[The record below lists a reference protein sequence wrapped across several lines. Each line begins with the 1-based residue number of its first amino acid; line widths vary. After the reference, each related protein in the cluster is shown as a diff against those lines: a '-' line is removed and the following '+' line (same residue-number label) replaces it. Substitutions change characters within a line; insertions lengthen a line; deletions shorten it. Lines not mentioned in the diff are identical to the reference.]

1 MSDYKAVYDK
11 LTAELARRT
20 SADKRVQSVLK
31 KIESGKA
38 ALSDTFAL
46 AANKGRLLGAVFR
59 ENLADLDPQT
69 TERVYDMLMRDM
81 QREITD
87 KMAAVQ
93 RAADEKHGISLG
105 APQPTY
111 PAERI
116 AKIAASL
123 HDPTVP
129 PETLARRAQSAT
141 ETVTMAFHDDYVR
154 DNAEFRSD
162 AGFPCFID
170 RIADGGCCKWCA
182 AMAGHYEFGE
192 EPPDMWCRHDNCR
205 CEIVYAN
212 GYKVQSLRGTK
223 KSWDIKTD
231 HSYEE
236 YRAKQPDKKTAESA
250 EKYEP
255 ETLTREQAAQAE
267 AEGLAKYAN
276 TLDFSAGSGIIEAG
290 SSDEALEY
298 QRYGRNKSTLVNK
311 TYIESG
317 EYRRKYDKISD
328 EPAVNKA
335 LYNTAK
341 ESLKHRSGT
350 LYEDMYWI
358 DSVSGKV
365 VASEVDSTIEQKIVY
380 SEVTKKAVA
389 SYPKNSLIAIHSHP
403 SSMPPSIADFNSCFR
418 NGYKNGVIACHNGKV
433 FVYTSEQEVSED
445 LYSLYVSSYI
455 SDGNSEYDAQLK
467 ALDKL
472 RENHMID
479 FAEVT

>member
-11 LTAELARRT
+11 LTAELERRT

-46 AANKGRLLGAVFR
+46 AADKGRLLGAVFR

-69 TERVYDMLMRDM
+69 TEKVYDMLMRDM
-81 QREITD
+81 QRDITD

-236 YRAKQPDKKTAESA
+236 YRAKQPGKKTAESA

-276 TLDFSAGSGIIEAG
+276 TLDFSFESGIIKAVSVDDIYE
-290 SSDEALEY
+290 
-298 QRYGRNKSTLVNK
+298 V
-311 TYIESG
+311 
-317 EYRRKYDKISD
+317 DKNGIISD
-328 EPAVNKA
+328 DCKKTIAETLDKYQKA
-335 LYNTAK
+335 GNNFSFEDVRLVDIPQHKNGSFDVLRTNT
-341 ESLKHRSGT
+341 
-350 LYEDMYWI
+350 
-358 DSVSGKV
+358 
-365 VASEVDSTIEQKIVY
+365 VDDFG
-380 SEVTKKAVA
+380 
-389 SYPKNSLIAIHSHP
+389 YPKNILEINQSVFANVSKEDIDNLFLASANTVCESLEDAVIHEIGHAKTVGERTFANYERINEEL
-403 SSMPPSIADFNSCFR
+403 SSIHFKGISAL
-418 NGYKNGVIACHNGKV
+418 A
-433 FVYTSEQEVSED
+433 E
-445 LYSLYVSSYI
+445 
-455 SDGNSEYDAQLK
+455 SDGLECIAECEVLLSRGEKLDSEL
-467 ALDKL
+467 
-472 RENHMID
+472 MD
-479 FAEVT
+479 FYTKYTTGGG

>member
-1 MSDYKAVYDK
+1 MSDHKAVYDK
-11 LTAELARRT
+11 LTAEMERRT

-31 KIESGKA
+31 KIENGKA
-38 ALSDTFAL
+38 TLSDTFAL
-46 AANKGRLLGAVFR
+46 AADKGRLLGAVFR

-69 TERVYDMLMRDM
+69 TEKVYDMLMRDM

-105 APQPTY
+105 APRPTY

-123 HDPTVP
+123 HDTTVP

-255 ETLTREQAAQAE
+255 KTLTREQAAQAE

-276 TLDFSAGSGIIEAG
+276 TLDSSAGSGII
-290 SSDEALEY
+290 
-298 QRYGRNKSTLVNK
+298 VN
-311 TYIESG
+311 
-317 EYRRKYDKISD
+317 
-328 EPAVNKA
+328 
-335 LYNTAK
+335 
-341 ESLKHRSGT
+341 
-350 LYEDMYWI
+350 
-358 DSVSGKV
+358 
-365 VASEVDSTIEQKIVY
+365 EQ
-380 SEVTKKAVA
+380 SKKAVTEITDRA
-389 SYPKNSLIAIHSHP
+389 IERVPKIKIDGYTDEQCELIRQQHKELLKYSRDNNENKEVAFVMDSSMTGRKVFSGSDDKLDFGSELYGKDLFVMHNHPRNGSYSDTDIAFILSNDNIRSLSIVKNSGSVEVLTKTTA
-403 SSMPPSIADFNSCFR
+403 FNKEKAMNEFR
-418 NGYKNGVIACHNGKV
+418 RSYKKYVRIGNNLEIDKAVEKFINKYKEGLLWV
-433 FVYTSEQEVSED
+433 TS
-445 LYSLYVSSYI
+445 
-455 SDGNSEYDAQLK
+455 K
-467 ALDKL
+467 
-472 RENHMID
+472 
-479 FAEVT
+479 